1 MSDAVTTALQISVVG
16 MGLVFGSI
24 FLLWLLMSVLV
35 WATAERQTEETQ
47 MIQPDQEVEQEN
59 RRQAAATAVALAL
72 ALEAEARPHVPPMP
86 PTAIVSA
93 WQAVMRSNIL
103 DKRGSVR

>member
-1 MSDAVTTALQISVVG
+1 MPDAVTTALQISVVG

-24 FLLWLLMSVLV
+24 FLLWLVMSVLV
-35 WATAERQTEETQ
+35 WGTTDRKTEETQ
-47 MIQPDQEVEQEN
+47 IIAPDLEIEREN
-59 RRQAAATAVALAL
+59 KRQAAATAVALAL
-72 ALEAEARPHVPPMP
+72 ALEVEARPHVPPMP

>member
-1 MSDAVTTALQISVVG
+1 MSDSVAVALQISILG
-16 MGLVFGSI
+16 MGLVFASI
-24 FLLWLLMSVLV
+24 FLLWLVMSVLV
-35 WATAERQTEETQ
+35 WGTADRETEKAQ
-47 MIQPDQEVEQEN
+47 SVKPDLEVERE
-59 RRQAAATAVALAL
+59 RKRQAAATAVALAL
-72 ALEAEARPHVPPMP
+72 ALEADASPHVLPMP

>member
-1 MSDAVTTALQISVVG
+1 
-16 MGLVFGSI
+16 
-24 FLLWLLMSVLV
+24 MSVLV
-35 WATAERQTEETQ
+35 WGTTDRKTEETQ
-47 MIQPDQEVEQEN
+47 IIAPDLEIEREN
-59 RRQAAATAVALAL
+59 KRQAAATAVALAL

>member
-1 MSDAVTTALQISVVG
+1 MPDAVTTALQISVVG

-24 FLLWLLMSVLV
+24 FLLWLVMSVLV
-35 WATAERQTEETQ
+35 WGTTDRKTEETQ
-47 MIQPDQEVEQEN
+47 IIAPDLEIEREN
-59 RRQAAATAVALAL
+59 KRQAAATAVALAL